1 MLADISVI
9 KYVPFDSETI
19 GNPALDLGDV
29 LRFSGGHADEEQI
42 TCITFSQCRIG
53 GKHSSLVRLHTQFW
67 SIENSIIHNMLVTL
81 DAILRVDFSVDR
93 SELKK

>member
-29 LRFSGGHADEEQI
+29 LRFSGNVIKLNKACQ
-42 TCITFSQCRIG
+42 R
-53 GKHSSLVRLHTQFW
+53 
-67 SIENSIIHNMLVTL
+67 NP
-81 DAILRVDFSVDR
+81 AINQPYIVMI
-93 SELKK
+93 

>member
-53 GKHSSLVRLHTQFW
+53 GKHSLRCVGKNTRLAHVK
-67 SIENSIIHNMLVTL
+67 SKNDKNISG
-81 DAILRVDFSVDR
+81 
-93 SELKK
+93 

>member
-1 MLADISVI
+1 MDETRKELCEQMLADISVI

-53 GKHSSLVRLHTQFW
+53 G
-67 SIENSIIHNMLVTL
+67 SILYVVLEKIYV
-81 DAILRVDFSVDR
+81 
-93 SELKK
+93 